1 MTTELLEERSGI
13 LDLELPMTRLIEH
26 TASIQS
32 TVTALTEG
40 PEPLTLAE
48 VWYPARSGGG
58 VKRHIGDTA
67 LSVNYVWSLL

>member
-26 TASIQS
+26 TTSIQS
-32 TVTALTEG
+32 TVIQSTVTGLTEG

-48 VWYPARSGGG
+48 VWYPARVLG
-58 VKRHIGDTA
+58 VA
-67 LSVNYVWSLL
+67 